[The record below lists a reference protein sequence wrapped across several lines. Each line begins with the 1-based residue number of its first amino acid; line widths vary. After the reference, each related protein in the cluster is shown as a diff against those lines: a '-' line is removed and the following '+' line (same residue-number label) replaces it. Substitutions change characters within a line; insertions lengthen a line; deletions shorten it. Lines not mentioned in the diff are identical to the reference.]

1 MVYESDFY
9 TTRRPYTRPI
19 VSSYSVTVRTI
30 PYMPYIAHK
39 RLVNIVHTPVHTYYT
54 GTPITIRINSRVRP
68 SILAAEL
75 QRIRD
80 RQRPSSIS
88 YTEKYLSSKNNTDFD
103 DEARDIRA
111 RADALLRRIHV
122 FVPKPLPSRRFFF
135 VYFPSTRSIYSDEG
149 LRSDHVRSLL
159 NTRNDIKK
167 DLDYLNLWY
176 QTPECRHMGDGN
188 LACVKYVGGK
198 PQSKRRPYYK
208 LADLTNSEVRNDVN
222 LLSYYRKNRQ
232 AADRAL
238 TEEPMTERELRK
250 ARANET
256 EWSEAQ
262 KQKELEREA
271 AHLEEIEENEPE
283 VIQPNPIR
291 EKVKEKKE
299 KKETKENKRIEAGAE
314 LEEEGRTKAEEEAI
328 KRAQEFLAK
337 RLEEARIAEE
347 KRQAAEDERL
357 RIEQEEEEARLALLK
372 AQEEARL
379 RAIAEH
385 ERLEAERRAEEER
398 MEEARL
404 EAERQAEEDRKAEL
418 ERLRLEEEARKAA
431 ERRAA
436 EERMYQAAV
445 EAAAEDERE
454 RLAKELALEE
464 TNRRQEEEER
474 LAADTNTVTA
484 VDEIRDYDDRS
495 EDTFAQRHLSDHE
508 REEFPD
514 DPTVDDDTQ
523 VI

>member
-19 VSSYSVTVRTI
+19 VSSYSVTNPYVIPISSNIHVRTI

-232 AADRAL
+232 AADRAC
-238 TEEPMTERELRK
+238 
-250 ARANET
+250 
-256 EWSEAQ
+256 
-262 KQKELEREA
+262 
-271 AHLEEIEENEPE
+271 
-283 VIQPNPIR
+283 
-291 EKVKEKKE
+291 
-299 KKETKENKRIEAGAE
+299 
-314 LEEEGRTKAEEEAI
+314 RTKAEEEAI